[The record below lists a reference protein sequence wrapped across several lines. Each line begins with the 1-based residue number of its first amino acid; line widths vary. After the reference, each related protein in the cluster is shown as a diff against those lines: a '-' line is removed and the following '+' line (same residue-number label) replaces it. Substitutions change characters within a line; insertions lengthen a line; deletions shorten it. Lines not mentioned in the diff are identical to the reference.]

1 MRKAKD
7 AATLPLFPIED
18 YASEIIAGID
28 EAGRGPLCGNV
39 VAAAVILD
47 PARPIEGLRDSKKL
61 SEARREELAPV
72 IRERALAW
80 GVGEATPEEIDRL
93 NILQATFLAMQ
104 RALEG
109 LTGGIRPTLVLVDG
123 NRLPKI
129 DIRAEAIV
137 KGDDRMQAISAA
149 SILAKTSRD
158 AELRRLDENI
168 EDAKLSRNPSTPMRF
183 KRACTS
189 SVVAGNFSV
198 SPTSCPSL
206 YLPRLVM

>member
-80 GVGEATPEEIDRL
+80 GVGEATPEEIARL
-93 NILQATFLAMQ
+93 NILQAAFLAMQ

-137 KGDDRMQAISAA
+137 KGDDRMQAISGFRRE
-149 SILAKTSRD
+149 TSGCITGRY
-158 AELRRLDENI
+158 NSQKFHI
-168 EDAKLSRNPSTPMRF
+168 
-183 KRACTS
+183 
-189 SVVAGNFSV
+189 
-198 SPTSCPSL
+198 
-206 YLPRLVM
+206 